1 LIVVFH
7 ARVRAALF
15 AAVRMRYR
23 YPWRPAGAGLLV
35 ALVGWA
41 VAALGWPAPGTK
53 TVTAG
58 LGVFVAVTG
67 WWWLRHVNRPH
78 TTKALIKR
86 RAELDQRSGG
96 VATVLDV
103 AELASPKALRLQGAW
118 LRPSTWPRLSRW
130 ARRRV
135 AASELGV
142 RVAVLG
148 WGLWGQTVWASIEDT
163 TLRIGGPRQ
172 GKTTTLTPYGEKAPG
187 ALITTSTRLD
197 VAEALHGVR
206 LQKGP
211 VHIFNPTA
219 LGGVPS
225 TVRWRVLS
233 GCENYDTANRRAGD
247 LIPVSSGERS
257 VWDDHARRVL
267 ALLLHAA
274 ASSGRSMRDVVR
286 WSAGKGEDAKAEV
299 IDGLI
304 AAAGTGVTDR
314 VEAIRQHWALYDRF
328 TSSVAGTMALAL
340 AWMSSDAARDLGD
353 TEPGDPRLVDL
364 HRVIL
369 RGETLHLIGQ
379 ADHGVT
385 APLLAAF
392 VAEIAETIRVLAP
405 AQPGGRIDP
414 PAMMLLDEA
423 AIVTPLPLHRW
434 TADLGGFG
442 ANIHISV
449 QSLAQTRGRWGA
461 DADTMLGN
469 IGCFIIFG
477 GSPLHDDLADISA
490 LTGRHRM
497 KVLGVDHKPDHRNHR
512 NHHDGTRDDDAGQGG
527 RGIPR
532 RRWTREQDSGQPL
545 RGEFEWRPVLSEADL
560 RALLPG
566 QVLVLRRGLPA
577 VVGWAPKSALRK
589 QDRVP
594 LPRTDAEA
602 IAQLEAMYNAPSAR
616 VHRLRAT
623 IRAAAQAV
631 VDASVGRAAARIVF
645 TRMWPSVRMGPRVC
659 RWVHQHRQVRVGST
673 RTGMTLAYTPDTDTR
688 PAPGTGD
695 GGNGGGA

>member
-1 LIVVFH
+1 
-7 ARVRAALF
+7 
-15 AAVRMRYR
+15 MRYR
-23 YPWRPAGAGLLV
+23 YPWRPAAAAAGLVLTGSGI
-35 ALVGWA
+35 GW
-41 VAALGWPAPGTK
+41 LGWPGTGVK
-53 TVTAG
+53 VAG
-58 LGVFVAVTG
+58 AGSLVFVAVTG
-67 WWWLRHVNRPH
+67 WWWARQVARPH

-96 VATVLDV
+96 VATLLDI

-130 ARRRV
+130 ARRRI
-135 AASELGV
+135 AATELGV

-148 WGLWGQTVWASIEDT
+148 WGLWGQSVWASIEDT
-163 TLRIGGPRQ
+163 TMRIGGPRQ
-172 GKTTTLTPYGEKAPG
+172 GKTTTLTPYGENAPG

-206 LQKGP
+206 LRKGP

-219 LGGVPS
+219 LGNVPS

-233 GCENYDTANRRAGD
+233 GCEDYDTANRRASD
-247 LIPVSSGERS
+247 LIPPTSGERS

-267 ALLLHAA
+267 GLLLHAA
-274 ASSGRSMRDVVR
+274 AASGRSMRDVVR

-304 AAAGTGVTDR
+304 AAGGTGVADR
-314 VEAIRQHWALYDRF
+314 VEAIRGHWALYDRF

-353 TEPGDPRLVDL
+353 AEVDDPRLVDL
-364 HRVIL
+364 RRVIL

-385 APLLAAF
+385 APLVAAF
-392 VAEIAETIRVLAP
+392 VAEIANTIRVLAP
-405 AQPGGRIDP
+405 AQPGGKIDP

-423 AIVTPLPLHRW
+423 AIVVPVPLHQW

-461 DADTMLGN
+461 DADTLLGN

-477 GSPLHDDLADISA
+477 GSPLRDDLADISA

-497 KVLGVDHKPDHRNHR
+497 KVLGVNHPDPQTGSHSDS
-512 NHHDGTRDDDAGQGG
+512 HDGG
-527 RGIPR
+527 RASGR
-532 RRWTREQDSGQPL
+532 RGNGNGSEPL
-545 RGEFEWRPVLSEADL
+545 RGEYEWRPVLSEADI
-560 RALLPG
+560 RALAPG
-566 QVLVLRRGLPA
+566 QVLVLRRHLGA
-577 VVGWAPKSALRK
+577 VVGWAPKSNPRK
-589 QDRVP
+589 RDKVP

-602 IAQLEAMYNAPSAR
+602 ITQLEAMYAAPSAR
-616 VHRLRAT
+616 VHAL
-623 IRAAAQAV
+623 
-631 VDASVGRAAARIVF
+631 SAAARAVAGRVR
-645 TRMWPSVRMGPRVC
+645 TRLETVLSPRA
-659 RWVHQHRQVRVGST
+659 QIG
-673 RTGMTLAYTPDTDTR
+673 DTR
-688 PAPGTGD
+688 PIPVRTPDEADHAGRGTDGQD
-695 GGNGGGA
+695 GGAA

>member
-23 YPWRPAGAGLLV
+23 YPWRPAGVALAV

-41 VAALGWPAPGTK
+41 IAALGGTNVGAK
-53 TVTAG
+53 TVGAG
-58 LGVFVAVTG
+58 LLAFVAVTG

-96 VATVLDV
+96 VATLLDI
-103 AELASPKALRLQGAW
+103 AEIASPKALRLQGLW

-130 ARRRV
+130 ARRRL
-135 AASELGV
+135 AATELGV

-172 GKTTTLTPYGEKAPG
+172 GKTTTLTPYGERAPG

-206 LQKGP
+206 LKRGP

-225 TVRWRVLS
+225 TVRWRVLA
-233 GCENYDTANRRAGD
+233 GCEDFDVANRRASD
-247 LIPVSSGERS
+247 LIPPSAGERS
-257 VWDDHARRVL
+257 VWDDHARRIL
-267 ALLLHAA
+267 GLLLHSAA
-274 ASSGRSMRDVVR
+274 ASGRSMRDVVR
-286 WSAGKGEDAKAEV
+286 WSSGKGEDAKAEV
-299 IDGLI
+299 INGLI
-304 AAAGTGVTDR
+304 AAGGTGVADR
-314 VEAIRQHWALYDRF
+314 VEAVRGHWALYERF

-353 TEPGDPRLVDL
+353 ADADDPRLVDL
-364 HRVIL
+364 QRVIL

-385 APLLAAF
+385 APLIGAF
-392 VAEIAETIRVLAP
+392 VAEIANTIRILANH
-405 AQPGGRIDP
+405 QPGGRIDP

-423 AIVTPLPLHRW
+423 AIVTPVPLHEW

-449 QSLAQTRGRWGA
+449 QSLAQTKGRWGA
-461 DADTMLGN
+461 DADTLLGN

-477 GSPLHDDLADISA
+477 GSPLRDDLADISV

-497 KVLGVDHKPDHRNHR
+497 KVLGVNHPDPT
-512 NHHDGTRDDDAGQGG
+512 HDRGRDIDTPSNGG
-527 RGIPR
+527 RRWSR
-532 RRWTREQDSGQPL
+532 RDRHESGSEPL
-545 RGEFEWRPVLSEADL
+545 RGEYEWRPVLTEADI
-560 RALLPG
+560 RALQPG
-566 QVLVLRRGLPA
+566 QVLVLRRNLPA
-577 VVGWAPKSALRK
+577 VVGWAPKSNQRK
-589 QDRVP
+589 RNRVP

-602 IAQLEAMYNAPSAR
+602 IAQLEAMYAAPSAR
-616 VHRLRAT
+616 VLRLHAT
-623 IRAAAQAV
+623 IRAVVDRAQAGV
-631 VDASVGRAAARIVF
+631 
-645 TRMWPSVRMGPRVC
+645 
-659 RWVHQHRQVRVGST
+659 VRVVNRLRLVAAGWIST
-673 RTGMTLAYTPDTDTR
+673 PSGGPGPDGPVRVPDTDPR
-688 PAPGTGD
+688 PGTGTSGDED
-695 GGNGGGA
+695 GDAA

>member
-1 LIVVFH
+1 MFH

-23 YPWRPAGAGLLV
+23 YPWRPALAGLGL

-41 VAALGWPAPGTK
+41 IAALGWPAPGAK
-53 TVTAG
+53 TVAAG

-78 TTKALIKR
+78 TTKALITR
-86 RAELDQRSGG
+86 RAEVDQRSGG
-96 VATVLDV
+96 VATLLDI
-103 AELASPKALRLQGAW
+103 AEIASPKALRLQGAW
-118 LRPSTWPRLSRW
+118 LRPSTWPRLSHW
-130 ARRRV
+130 ARHRI
-135 AASELGV
+135 AATELGV

-148 WGLWGQTVWASIEDT
+148 WGLWGQAVWASIEDT
-163 TLRIGGPRQ
+163 TMRIGGPRQ

-206 LQKGP
+206 LRKGP

-233 GCENYDTANRRAGD
+233 GCEDFDVANRRATD
-247 LIPVSSGERS
+247 LIPTSSGERS

-267 ALLLHAA
+267 GLLLHAA
-274 ASSGRSMRDVVR
+274 AASGRSMRDVVR
-286 WSAGKGEDAKAEV
+286 WSAGKGEDAKSEV

-304 AAAGTGVTDR
+304 AAGGTGVADR
-314 VEAIRQHWALYDRF
+314 VEAIRGHWALYDRF

-340 AWMSSDAARDLGD
+340 AWMSSDVARDLGD
-353 TEPGDPRLVDL
+353 ADADDPRLVDL
-364 HRVIL
+364 RRVIL

-385 APLLAAF
+385 APLIGAF
-392 VAEIAETIRVLAP
+392 VAEIANTIRMLANH
-405 AQPGGRIDP
+405 QPGGKIDP

-423 AIVTPLPLHRW
+423 AIVTPVPLHTW

-449 QSLAQTRGRWGA
+449 QSLAQTKGRWGA
-461 DADTMLGN
+461 DADTLLGN
-469 IGCFIIFG
+469 IGCFIVFG
-477 GSPLHDDLADISA
+477 GSPLRDDSTDISI

-497 KVLGVDHKPDHRNHR
+497 KVLGVHPDPTHDHDRGR
-512 NHHDGTRDDDAGQGG
+512 DERDSDGQARRFGRRD
-527 RGIPR
+527 RGTSSEPA
-532 RRWTREQDSGQPL
+532 
-545 RGEFEWRPVLSEADL
+545 RGEFEWRPVLSEADIRSL
-560 RALLPG
+560 APG
-566 QVLVLRRGLPA
+566 QVLVLRRNLPA
-577 VVGWAPKSALRK
+577 VVGWAPKSNQRK
-589 QDRVP
+589 KNRVP

-623 IRAAAQAV
+623 IRAAAQATAKTGQAHAGRMVARLRLV
-631 VDASVGRAAARIVF
+631 VAGWTSAPAD
-645 TRMWPSVRMGPRVC
+645 GPRPAAP
-659 RWVHQHRQVRVGST
+659 VRV
-673 RTGMTLAYTPDTDTR
+673 PDTDPR
-688 PAPGTGD
+688 PGTGTGGDVD
-695 GGNGGGA
+695 GGAA